1 VKEAYRHSARQLGA
15 ALVRHGYGLVYG
27 GGKVG
32 LMGVLADAVLE
43 TGGEVVGVIPQA
55 LALKEVAHQ
64 NLTRLEVV
72 STMHERKA
80 LMAELSDGFIAL
92 PGGLGTFEELFEVFT
107 WAQLGL
113 HCKPL
118 GVLNVDG
125 YYDPLLALIDHATSE
140 GFIRTEHRDLLQTSS
155 QPDELLD
162 LLARYEPK
170 VLPKWIEREEV

>member
-15 ALVRHGYGLVYG
+15 ALVSHGYGLVYG
-27 GGKVG
+27 GGRVG
-32 LMGVLADAVLE
+32 LMGILADAVLE
-43 TGGEVVGVIPQA
+43 LGGEVVGVIPQA

-72 STMHERKA
+72 ATMHERKA

-113 HCKPL
+113 HRKPL
-118 GVLNVDG
+118 GILNIDG

-140 GFIRTEHRDLLQTSS
+140 GFIRPEHRQLLITATH
-155 QPDELLD
+155 PEKLLELLSVD
-162 LLARYEPK
+162 HPT
-170 VLPKWIEREEV
+170 VVPKWINREQI